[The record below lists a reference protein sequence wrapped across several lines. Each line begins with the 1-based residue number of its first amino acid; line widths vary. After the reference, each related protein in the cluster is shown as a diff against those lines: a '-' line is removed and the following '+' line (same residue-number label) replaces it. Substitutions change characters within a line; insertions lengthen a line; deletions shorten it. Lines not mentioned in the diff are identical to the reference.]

1 MDKQQ
6 DEVNGIEEKGRIERL
21 RYQRSQREVVGGLE
35 PRCYS
40 AKEKSTHEVQNE
52 SSAFMRTRYQ

>member
-1 MDKQQ
+1 MRS
-6 DEVNGIEEKGRIERL
+6 NGNEEKGRIERL